1 MARLKNAKRK
11 HEIAVFDPKNPTT
24 EPVEGTAW
32 KRLAKYIET
41 IDDETDEDTDDTGYY
56 DGDGT
61 PEETVLSV
69 VGGYS
74 FEGLYDPEDAAQ
86 AMIATMKYKTGEG
99 RRVWHRVTTS
109 DGKKTYVQVA
119 NVSEIKAGAGDATA
133 YEDFGCKLKWIK
145 EPIEKGVSGS

>member
-1 MARLKNAKRK
+1 MAKEKNAKRK
-11 HEIAVFDPKNPTT
+11 HEIAPFDPENPTKV
-24 EPVEGTAW
+24 PDEGTW
-32 KRLAKYIET
+32 KRLARYIET

-74 FEGLYDPEDAAQ
+74 FGGLYDSEDEAQ
-86 AMIATMKYKTGEG
+86 AMIAAMKYKTGDG
-99 RRVWHRVTTS
+99 RRVWHRVTES
-109 DGKKTYVQVA
+109 NGKKSLTQVA

-133 YEDFGCKLKWIK
+133 YEEFGCTIKWIK
-145 EPIEKGVSGS
+145 APIEKGITD

>member
-1 MARLKNAKRK
+1 MAKEKNAKRK
-11 HEIAVFDPKNPTT
+11 HEIAPFDPENPTKV
-24 EPVEGTAW
+24 PDEGTW
-32 KRLAKYIET
+32 KRLARYIET

-74 FEGLYDPEDAAQ
+74 FEGLYDSEDEAQ
-86 AMIATMKYKTGEG
+86 AMIAAMKYKTGDG
-99 RRVWHRVTTS
+99 RRVWHRVTES
-109 DGKKTYVQVA
+109 NGKKSLTQVA

-133 YEDFGCKLKWIK
+133 YEEFGCTIKWIK
-145 EPIEKGVSGS
+145 APIEKGITE

>member
-1 MARLKNAKRK
+1 MARMKNAKRK
-11 HEIAVFDPKNPTT
+11 HEIAPFDPRNPLT
-24 EPVEGTAW
+24 EPGSDDW

-74 FEGLYDPEDAAQ
+74 FEGIFDPEDEAQ
-86 AMIATMKYKTGEG
+86 AMIAAMKYKTGDA
-99 RRVWHRVTTS
+99 RRVWHRVTTA
-109 DGKKTYVQVA
+109 DGKKTYTQVA

-133 YEDFGCKLKWIK
+133 YEEFGCTIKWIK
-145 EPIEKGVSGS
+145 EPIEKGIGG